1 MMGGGDL
8 VSQIG
13 ADFEAAFAR
22 LSALLA
28 PTGHAWRQSPGALT
42 WFAGDVLASTR
53 FGASI
58 FLSRMPF
65 DPHDPDQLHLEVR
78 LFWNR
83 SAGEA
88 QRAHAHRAILWI
100 EQGRRF
106 AGQNRSLLGRSS
118 SFLYA
123 DTIDALCDAI
133 ERPIQIILAVDA
145 PAVAA

>member
-1 MMGGGDL
+1 MGDDL

-13 ADFEAAFAR
+13 ADYEAAFVG
-22 LSALLA
+22 LSALPA
-28 PTGHAWRQSPGALT
+28 PAGHAWRQCPGALT
-42 WFAGDVLASTR
+42 WFAGDVLSSTR

-65 DPHDPDQLHLEVR
+65 DPHDPDQLHVEVR
-78 LFWNR
+78 LFWN
-83 SAGEA
+83 SAAGEA
-88 QRAHAHRAILWI
+88 QRAHAHRAILWT

-118 SFLYA
+118 SFFDA
-123 DTIDALCDAI
+123 RTIDDLCGAI
-133 ERPIQIILAVDA
+133 KRPIREILAVDM

>member
-1 MMGGGDL
+1 MGNDDL
-8 VSQIG
+8 VLQIG

-22 LSALLA
+22 LSALPA
-28 PTGHAWRQSPGALT
+28 PADHAWRQSPGALT
-42 WFAGDVLASTR
+42 WFADDVLASTR

-65 DPHDPDQLHLEVR
+65 DPHDPNQLHVEVR
-78 LFWNR
+78 LFWN
-83 SAGEA
+83 STAGEA

-106 AGQNRSLLGRSS
+106 AGQNRSLLGRP
-118 SFLYA
+118 SFFFDA
-123 DTIDALCDAI
+123 CTIDDLCDAI
-133 ERPIQIILAVDA
+133 ERPIRAILPFDV

>member
-1 MMGGGDL
+1 MDVEDL
-8 VSQIG
+8 ASHIRV
-13 ADFEAAFAR
+13 DFETAVAR
-22 LSALLA
+22 LLALPA
-28 PTGHAWRQSPGALT
+28 PAGHAWRRSPGALT

-65 DPHDPDQLHLEVR
+65 DPHDPNQLHVEVR
-78 LFWNR
+78 LFWN
-83 SAGEA
+83 STAGEA

-100 EQGRRF
+100 ERGQRF

-118 SFLYA
+118 SFLEA
-123 DTIDALCDAI
+123 GTIDALCDAI
-133 ERPIQIILAVDA
+133 EHPIRAILTFDV